1 MAITRPADVA
11 VLNTIQAAAA
21 DIVFGGGK
29 LQLNDTTKD
38 LLSEALKISDGRAVV
53 KTAYS
58 AGVVRIVTEDF
69 SGVALTANTQYRIAV
84 EFPKRLGFNN
94 EQVIDNGGRQEANQL
109 IVIREYIVYSGTSAP
124 SADELKDLFIARIT
138 QDTSSLVTATSGGV
152 GILQLEGN
160 DAADGE
166 FNVESPAGTVE
177 AETQAYVAPSG
188 TPAIV
193 ESFAQGQSSPTGEY
207 TTWAIGINKLR
218 RNNAVSGGLVHYPE
232 NVYIYADETAANF
245 AAFETALDDILAGT
259 WMPVSDYLGI

>member
-1 MAITRPADVA
+1 MANTKPSDVA
-11 VLNTIQAAAA
+11 VLNVIQAAAA
-21 DIVFGGGK
+21 DVVLSGGK
-29 LQLNDTTKD
+29 LQINNGTFD
-38 LLSEALKISDGRAVV
+38 LLSEALKISDGTNVT
-53 KTAYS
+53 KTAYN
-58 AGVVRIVTEDF
+58 AGVVRIVTENF
-69 SGVALTANTQYRIAV
+69 TGVALTANTQYRIAV

-177 AETQAYVAPSG
+177 LEPQAYVAPSG

-193 ESFAQGQSSPTGEY
+193 EEFAQGQSSAAAEY
-207 TTWAIGINKLR
+207 TTWAIAVNRLR
-218 RNNAVSGGLVHYPE
+218 RNNAVSGGKVHYPE
-232 NVYIYADETAANF
+232 FIYIFADELAANF
-245 AAFETALDDILAGT
+245 AAMETELDAVLGGT
-259 WMPVSDYLGI
+259 HTPVADYLGI